1 MDTVDQTVESGQ
13 RETFPISGTRADN
26 TSSTSFER
34 EPFRNIKIKNI
45 VINHHRLADAI
56 TGGEP
61 ATGKQK
67 EAHLDVNRLTIK
79 FNKTFFLNE
88 ASNRATLCQKFPIS
102 ATWLMRLRRFNT
114 SRSTISRLF
123 SLARNEG
130 RGRKI
135 YRRS

>member
-67 EAHLDVNRLTIK
+67 EAHLGVTRLTIK

-88 ASNRATLCQKFPIS
+88 SSKPLPKISHFRHLANATAEIQHVAFDDSS
-102 ATWLMRLRRFNT
+102 AFLVGK
-114 SRSTISRLF
+114 
-123 SLARNEG
+123 E
-130 RGRKI
+130 
-135 YRRS
+135 